1 MDRVRFEKKMERK
14 FGKYIIFFYIFYLSY
29 FPMTTCT
36 SCIQGICNC
45 DENTILCLDVIN
57 PSFIY
62 RPQISRLYLERVQ
75 LLDIKSILNS
85 LPSLR
90 YLAMIDMIYFKC
102 KWMENIPDH
111 ITVTGNMCPS
121 SSPIDSKTTVSAG

>member
-1 MDRVRFEKKMERK
+1 MMKK
-14 FGKYIIFFYIFYLSY
+14 
-29 FPMTTCT
+29 
-36 SCIQGICNC
+36 Q
-45 DENTILCLDVIN
+45 CLDVIN

-90 YLAMIDMIYFKC
+90 YLAMIDMIYFNC
-102 KWMENIPDH
+102 KWMQDIPDH
-111 ITVTGNMCPS
+111 ITVTGNICLS
-121 SSPIDSKTTVSAG
+121 SSADESKTTVSTG